1 MRTALVL
8 LILLAFPAA
17 APASTARVTQDYGW
31 CDDFCGKIGA
41 APDIVVVYDA
51 APGEANQLTVGREGR
66 AITLSD
72 SGATISVVAPC
83 VEVDAHHASC
93 DGGKPTPEGSDRVS
107 VRLGDLDDVANAGAL
122 SIAMFGGA
130 GADELISAGGR
141 FDGGPGAD
149 RFDGGPGRG
158 LSAGT
163 LSFRSR
169 REGVRADLAKGR
181 TSDGDTLVGITAVF
195 GGHGPDRL
203 FGGPDDDVLSG
214 GEGDDTLRG
223 RAGKDALWGDRGADR
238 LSGGDGDDGL
248 LGGDG
253 PDRLLGGRGADRLVG
268 GRGRD
273 LFDCPGARDKLSRD
287 ARDHVHACEILRRRG
302 YTSSG

>member
-72 SGATISVVAPC
+72 SGATISVVVPC

-169 REGVRADLAKGR
+169 AKACAQ
-181 TSDGDTLVGITAVF
+181 TLPKAAPATATRSSASPLSSAVTAPT
-195 GGHGPDRL
+195 GCSAGP
-203 FGGPDDDVLSG
+203 
-214 GEGDDTLRG
+214 TTT
-223 RAGKDALWGDRGADR
+223 
-238 LSGGDGDDGL
+238 
-248 LGGDG
+248 
-253 PDRLLGGRGADRLVG
+253 
-268 GRGRD
+268 
-273 LFDCPGARDKLSRD
+273 C
-287 ARDHVHACEILRRRG
+287 
-302 YTSSG
+302 